1 MIPPDI
7 HITKLLC
14 NSRYPS
20 KKEWEVYFT
29 KQMNPLMD
37 VEEIASALNLSE
49 KKVRHA
55 LSRFKIYSGKF
66 LYIPSERFRKAVEI
80 LEKNYAIPEVD
91 NAFLEGINFCP
102 RWIHPDDIFFLLDIP
117 DEWLTPETRL
127 YLLTSILMDDDRMHE
142 MGYENL
148 MFEIISLR
156 KQLHLQGL
164 RFSYMMSLVPFLII
178 AAQTMTSY
186 PLDEVLDLKKYVRH
200 FPPLYRDMY
209 ELAITLV
216 NKLRKKNFMVE
227 LIEELERAG
236 TLDSDVEL
244 IKLFQTGKFEEASR
258 LEIDFDQ
265 ISEPFRT
272 LLRVIQ
278 YISLVYSSPV
288 QPPPPPFEESEDNFL
303 TEVYRLSAKALYA
316 RLIGEDY
323 RRVVMEDD
331 PTIGQ
336 ALEKFY
342 FEPDITYFR
351 HHYNWYLSELIIK
364 IHRGEVD
371 KAWEIAKENYLL
383 GDFYTTYIL
392 MGKPIYLLPYRYR
405 LRIPWIP
412 ARVRI
417 EGEKLKIFYMDGE
430 MEFRGRV
437 VELMREIIEG
447 NGLLRKSDFRYL
459 KKRLWFLKF
468 RVRDG
473 KYAHMVEV
481 ELDEEID

>member
-7 HITKLLC
+7 HITRLLC

-55 LSRFKIYSGKF
+55 LSRFKIYSGKS
-66 LYIPSERFRKAVEI
+66 LYIPSERLRKAVEI
-80 LEKNYAIPEVD
+80 FEENYTIPEVSA
-91 NAFLEGINFCP
+91 AFFEGINFCP
-102 RWIHPDDIFFLLDIP
+102 RWIHPDDIDILLDIP
-117 DEWLTPETRL
+117 DELLTPETRL
-127 YLLTSILMDDDRMHE
+127 YLLTSILMDDEKVDE
-142 MGYENL
+142 VGFENL
-148 MFEIISLR
+148 MFEITLLR

-164 RFSYMMSLVPFLII
+164 RFSYMMSLIPFLI
-178 AAQTMTSY
+178 AAGQTMTSY

-200 FPPLYRDMY
+200 FPPFYRELYA
-209 ELAITLV
+209 LAIELV
-216 NKLRKKNFMVE
+216 NKLRKKNFIVE
-227 LIEELERAG
+227 LLEELEREG
-236 TLDSDVEL
+236 TMEPDMEFL
-244 IKLFQTGKFEEASR
+244 KLFETGKFEEASR

-272 LLRVIQ
+272 LLRVLQ
-278 YISLVYSSPV
+278 YIALVYSSPV
-288 QPPPPPFEESEDNFL
+288 PPPPPPFEESEENFF
-303 TEVYRLSAKALYA
+303 TEIHRLSAKALYA
-316 RLIGEDY
+316 RLMGEDY
-323 RRVVMEDD
+323 RAAVMEDN
-331 PTIGQ
+331 PTIGKV
-336 ALEKFY
+336 LEKFY
-342 FEPDITYFR
+342 FEPDIPYIRT
-351 HHYNWYLSELIIK
+351 HYNWYLGELIVK

-371 KAWEIAKENYLL
+371 RAWEIARDNYLL
-383 GDFYTTYIL
+383 GDFYTIYIL
-392 MGKPIYLLPYRYR
+392 MGKPIYLLPYRYK

-417 EGEKLKIFYMDGE
+417 EGDRLKIFYMDGE

-437 VELMREIIEG
+437 VEMMREVMEG

-468 RVRDG
+468 RVNDG
-473 KYAHMVEV
+473 RYPHLVEV
-481 ELDEEID
+481 RLDEQSD